1 MTIDQRLPQPYG
13 ILIDRSAPLRFSFE
27 GETLTGLRGD
37 TIASALAAN
46 GKRVWS
52 RSFKYH
58 RPRGPLSMAGHDA
71 NALVQLPGAPN
82 VAAERTALAAGMR
95 VSAQNVSGS
104 LLGDRWAAVERLS
117 RFLPVGFYYK
127 AFHKPRGAWQAWE
140 PMFRRLAGLGRI
152 DPRARHEPGDK
163 AYRFADVAVVGG
175 GEAGLHAALAAAQS
189 GADVMLIEEGPRLGG
204 SGLYDGRRDAIG
216 PLVAEVEATA
226 GITALTD
233 ATATG
238 LFADGFLAVVRAD
251 RLLKLRA
258 GAVVVCTGAIEQPM
272 VFRNNDLPGVMLGSA
287 ARRLIHLYG
296 VRPGRRAVVV
306 AGNDEGYA
314 VALDLADAG
323 VEVAAVLDLRA
334 APTPGPELEAV
345 RARGLRH
352 LPGHT
357 VVEAR
362 PSPGKRG
369 VVGAGIGRI
378 DDGSAQAIPG
388 DVLWCDLICTSVGY
402 SPAAHLLCHAGVA
415 LGYDEALSLFTLG
428 ALPDGVFAAGAV
440 NNSFAADAARME
452 AREAGWLAAAHAGH
466 RKGRKPRRPPADRG
480 GAGINHPY
488 PYFPHPDGRDFVDVD
503 EDLQV
508 KDILTAVA
516 EGYDH
521 IELTKRFST
530 VGMGPSQ
537 GRHSAL
543 ATARI
548 VARAMDLPVEAVG
561 TTTWRPPTVPETLGV
576 LAGRAFEPERRTPL
590 HHRHLEAGARMMV
603 AGAWWRPAYYG
614 PSDRNTDLITEEVEA
629 VRRWVGL
636 IDVSTLGGIAVRGP
650 DAAEMLN
657 RVYTF
662 AYKKQPVGRVRYV
675 LMCDQTGAIVDD
687 GVACRLGDD
696 HFYVTTTTGGSDTVY
711 RQMLWWNAQW
721 RLDVDIT
728 NVTAAFAGI
737 SLVGPRSRKVL
748 SPLTD
753 DIDLSPEAFP
763 YLAVR
768 EGRVAGIPCRLL
780 RVGFVGE
787 LGYELHCP
795 ASQAE
800 ALWDALVAGGH
811 GIRPVGI
818 EAQRVL
824 RLEKGHIIVGQDTD
838 GLTTPLEADMVWA
851 LARRKPFYVGGRT
864 VDALARQ
871 PLKRKLVGF
880 TLNDRSAPAPRES
893 DLVVRDDE
901 IVGRVTSVAQ
911 SAALGRVIGLA
922 YVAPDQAEPGQTFI
936 IRVHSRVGGGGT
948 FVLATVVP
956 TPFLDPSNRRQ
967 DM

>member
-1 MTIDQRLPQPYG
+1 MTADHRLPQPFG
-13 ILIDRSAPLRFSFE
+13 ILIDRSALLRFTFE

-46 GKRVWS
+46 GQRVWS

-71 NALVQLPGAPN
+71 NGLIQLPGAPN
-82 VAAERTALAAGMR
+82 VAAERTALTGGMR
-95 VSAQNVSGS
+95 VSGQNVSGS
-104 LLGDRWAAVERLS
+104 LLGDRWAFIERLS
-117 RFLPVGFYYK
+117 AFLPVGFYYK
-127 AFHKPRGAWQAWE
+127 AFYKPRGAWQAWE
-140 PMFRRLAGLGRI
+140 PLFRHLAGLGRI
-152 DPRARHEPGDK
+152 DPHARHEPGDK
-163 AYRFADVAVVGG
+163 AYRFTDVAVVGG
-175 GEAGLHAALAAAQS
+175 GEAGLHAALAAAQA

-204 SGLYDGRRDAIG
+204 SSLYGGRRDAVD
-216 PLVAEVEATA
+216 PLVAEVKAAA
-226 GITALTD
+226 GITVLTD

-238 LFADGFLAVVRAD
+238 LFADGFLAVVQGD
-251 RLLKLRA
+251 RLLKVRSRA
-258 GAVVVCTGAIEQPM
+258 VAVCTGAIEQPM

-287 ARRLIHLYG
+287 ARRLMHLYG

-306 AGNDEGYA
+306 AGNDEGYD

-323 VEVAAVLDLRA
+323 VEVAAILDLRA
-334 APTPGPELEAV
+334 APPPGAALEAAL
-345 RARGLRH
+345 ARGLRH
-352 LPGHT
+352 VPGHT
-357 VVEAR
+357 VIEAR
-362 PSPGKRG
+362 PSAGKRG
-369 VVGAGIGRI
+369 VAGAGIGRI
-378 DDGSAQAIPG
+378 DDGVAQAIPG
-388 DVLWCDLICTSVGY
+388 EVVWCDLICTSVGY

-415 LGYDEALSLFTLG
+415 LGYDEALSMFTLG
-428 ALPDGVFAAGAV
+428 ALPEGVFAAGAV
-440 NNSFAADAARME
+440 NNSFAADAARAE
-452 AREAGWLAAAHAGH
+452 AREAGWQAAAHAGH
-466 RKGRKPRRPPADRG
+466 RKGRKPRRAPADRG
-480 GAGINHPY
+480 GAGVNHPY

-548 VARAMDLPVEAVG
+548 VARTMDLPVEAVG
-561 TTTWRPPTVPETLGV
+561 TTTWRPPTVPETIGV
-576 LAGRAFEPERRTPL
+576 LAGRAFEPERRTPI

-603 AGAWWRPAYYG
+603 AGAWWRPAYYDPG
-614 PSDRNTDLITEEVEA
+614 GGSGDPIAEEVEA
-629 VRRWVGL
+629 VRRRVGL
-636 IDVSTLGGIAVRGP
+636 IDVSTLGGITVRGP
-650 DAAEMLN
+650 DAAELLN
-657 RVYTF
+657 RIYTF

-675 LMCDQTGAIVDD
+675 LMCDQAGAIVDD

-721 RLDVDIT
+721 RLDVDVT
-728 NVTAAFAGI
+728 NVTAAYAGI
-737 SLVGPRSRKVL
+737 SLAGPRSRKVL
-748 SPLTD
+748 APLAD
-753 DIDLSPEAFP
+753 DVDLSPQAFP

-768 EGRVAGIPCRLL
+768 DGMVAGIPCRLL

-795 ASQAE
+795 ADRAE
-800 ALWDALVAGGH
+800 ALWDAVIAAGH

-818 EAQRVL
+818 EAQRLL

-838 GLTTPLEADMVWA
+838 GLTTPLEADMIWA
-851 LARRKPFYVGGRT
+851 LARSKPFYVGGRT
-864 VDALARQ
+864 VAAMAER

-880 TLNDRSAPAPRES
+880 TQADRSAPAPRES
-893 DLVVRDDE
+893 DLVVRNDE
-901 IVGRVTSVAQ
+901 VVGRVTSVAR
-911 SAALGRVIGLA
+911 SPTLGRVIGLA
-922 YVAPDQAEPGQTFI
+922 YVAPDQAEPGDTFV
-936 IRVHSRVGGGGT
+936 IRTNSRVGGGGT
-948 FVLATVVP
+948 FILATVVP
-956 TPFLDPSNRRQ
+956 TPFHDPSNRRQ
-967 DM
+967 DF